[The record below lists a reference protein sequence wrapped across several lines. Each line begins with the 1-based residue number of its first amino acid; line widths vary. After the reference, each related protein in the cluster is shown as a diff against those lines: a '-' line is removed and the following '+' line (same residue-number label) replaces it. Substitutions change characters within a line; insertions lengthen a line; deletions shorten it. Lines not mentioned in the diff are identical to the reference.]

1 MLLVHTIEM
10 VSLTIVNVL
19 MDSLKWIKL
28 PVLVVMMNVDLVLT
42 HLGVWL
48 VLLPIIEEVLL
59 YVNVMLV
66 STKMELEIVN
76 NVIINVLLVTLILQ
90 YVDNVQMIL
99 IDTKLEPVNVNLG
112 LLKTLL
118 NKNVFFLI
126 LVMLNVEIVKIM
138 IIQPVLLVLLEIIID

>member
-1 MLLVHTIEM
+1 M
-10 VSLTIVNVL
+10 
-19 MDSLKWIKL
+19 
-28 PVLVVMMNVDLVLT
+28 
-42 HLGVWL
+42 
-48 VLLPIIEEVLL
+48 LLPIIEEVLL